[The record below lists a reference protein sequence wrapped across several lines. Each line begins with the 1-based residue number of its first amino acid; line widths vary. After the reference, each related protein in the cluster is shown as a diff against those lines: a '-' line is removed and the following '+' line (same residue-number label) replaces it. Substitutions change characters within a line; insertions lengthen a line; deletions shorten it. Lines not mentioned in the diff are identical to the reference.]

1 MLSFVNDVNE
11 EKTFHLV
18 LEFFSA
24 GKFVSPTLRKGA
36 RADLSVILVSS
47 TYTILAVLRTFRPV
61 VPPGGDPEKYQM
73 YDVGAHYSPL
83 QQHFTNP
90 QKYETMTA
98 EKLRGI
104 LMRKN
109 NAEEVVEEEEVNALM
124 PQGDQKKN
132 KKSFKKKKEGKN
144 TLRKS
149 LLSGAAEYG
158 KELVEEI
165 IRASGVDGNTLI
177 TQYSD
182 DGTPPS
188 PHLVK
193 TGLTD
198 ICRQFTCN
206 SGSTQPIRTCR

>member
-1 MLSFVNDVNE
+1 M
-11 EKTFHLV
+11 
-18 LEFFSA
+18 
-24 GKFVSPTLRKGA
+24 
-36 RADLSVILVSS
+36 SVILVSS
-47 TYTILAVLRTFRPV
+47 KYAILAVLRTFRPV

-83 QQHFTNP
+83 QQHFTSS

-104 LMRKN
+104 LTRKSDV
-109 NAEEVVEEEEVNALM
+109 EEVVEEEEVNALM
-124 PQGDQKKN
+124 PQGEQKKN

-177 TQYSD
+177 TQISN
-182 DGTPPS
+182 DGTT
-188 PHLVK
+188 HLLFK
-193 TGLTD
+193 TDLTD
-198 ICRQFTCN
+198 ICRQLTCN
-206 SGSTQPIRTCR
+206 SSSTQPIRPCR